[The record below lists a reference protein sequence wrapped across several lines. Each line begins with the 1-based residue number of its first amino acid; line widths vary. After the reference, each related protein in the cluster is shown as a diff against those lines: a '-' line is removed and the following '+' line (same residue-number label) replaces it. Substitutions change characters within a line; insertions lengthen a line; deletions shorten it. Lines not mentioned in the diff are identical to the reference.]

1 MFSKTIKAL
10 LFLSLLLAIPCTAQT
25 TDDAQK
31 ARENYEQKVLEEVNN
46 RIQTFTTNLEVD
58 EFQKE
63 IIKQKLQSYYARKK
77 ELFVDGSLKYYER
90 DEKVN
95 ALNLTHFSDI
105 SNMISED
112 TMDKI
117 QLFIQDAGS
126 TLEKQN
132 KKKKKKKKNRTRKD

>member
-132 KKKKKKKKNRTRKD
+132 KKKKKKNRTRKD

>member
-1 MFSKTIKAL
+1 MFTKTIKAL
-10 LFLSLLLAIPCTAQT
+10 VLLSLLLAIPCTAQT

-132 KKKKKKKKNRTRKD
+132 KKKKKKNRTRKD